1 MPHAGCHSPG
11 RGCRRCRRWGRRRS
25 RSPPLYE
32 SLFLHP
38 GPQGGR
44 GKPPLCA
51 LDKRERVQYLGGRA
65 LPLLVLVRPG
75 AAAGSALLKLL
86 PLAPGSCRP
95 RGAHTPALGSVP
107 PAGFVAPAA
116 SIRGAGLGSGAEEP
130 PPAPVFASL
139 PGGAGPGPE
148 LSWALSRG
156 VSTREGPGASPRGMG
171 TGPAPA
177 ATALQGA
184 CKHGATAP
192 VPRASPEGGCGA
204 RPSWGAASRL
214 GVWGWVHAHGA
225 GCMPRALPLGWGRL
239 GCGCRLGPSPC
250 PRVWL
255 LPCPPCEA
263 AGLLLPQAPSPAQLL
278 RGSPCPCPWLS
289 PAPSRG
295 QICSLQPQP
304 QPLPAA
310 LPQRTR
316 PELRQAQVPLPPPRP
331 RRAAG
336 PGRRHRPGRQLL
348 PRGHPGLG
356 RCQGKARV
364 QEGQGGRQAGCQQ
377 PLGALLY
384 ARVIYLCML
393 TIQEG
398 LSRCF
403 SFPRW

>member
-1 MPHAGCHSPG
+1 MVLFFYFLLLFCVFCFVSSASSNLCTGCLDGRGGGSLAVPHAGCRSAG

-25 RSPPLYE
+25 PSPPLYE

-51 LDKRERVQYLGGRA
+51 LGKRERVQYLGGRA

-95 RGAHTPALGSVP
+95 WGAHTPALGSVL
-107 PAGFVAPAA
+107 PAGRVAPAA

-192 VPRASPEGGCGA
+192 VPRASPEGGAGHNQA
-204 RPSWGAASRL
+204 GGQPPGWGC
-214 GVWGWVHAHGA
+214 GA
-225 GCMPRALPLGWGRL
+225 GCVPMGLGACPGLCPWVGASWGGWGVLTRT
-239 GCGCRLGPSPC
+239 GGQQPPC
-250 PRVWL
+250 P
-255 LPCPPCEA
+255 E
-263 AGLLLPQAPSPAQLL
+263 AGL
-278 RGSPCPCPWLS
+278 
-289 PAPSRG
+289 
-295 QICSLQPQP
+295 
-304 QPLPAA
+304 
-310 LPQRTR
+310 
-316 PELRQAQVPLPPPRP
+316 
-331 RRAAG
+331 
-336 PGRRHRPGRQLL
+336 
-348 PRGHPGLG
+348 
-356 RCQGKARV
+356 
-364 QEGQGGRQAGCQQ
+364 
-377 PLGALLY
+377 
-384 ARVIYLCML
+384 
-393 TIQEG
+393 
-398 LSRCF
+398 
-403 SFPRW
+403 